1 MSKKN
6 DLNSDYDQSDCK
18 KVRFPK
24 TASTVQQVHP
34 ITNFLMKRL
43 FYQFPNIFSDLFFC
57 FEVQHETITFDYI
70 DWNCTVYPAAGK
82 YQRWMYRCGGRN
94 VTQSFCT
101 NSSMYD
107 FSNLPIGG
115 TKTCQKKWGCFYS
128 CHEWTLIMEM
138 FESLLS
144 ELGFHFGL
152 GSVSS
157 ISTFHGI
164 CESLFNR
171 RRPS

>member
-115 TKTCQKKWGCFYS
+115 TKTCQKKGVVFIRV
-128 CHEWTLIMEM
+128 TNG
-138 FESLLS
+138 LL
-144 ELGFHFGL
+144 
-152 GSVSS
+152 
-157 ISTFHGI
+157 
-164 CESLFNR
+164 
-171 RRPS
+171 